1 MTTSEWAEN
10 EIRLAKA
17 ASGNDEYFS
26 LCCDSAIKAFQ
37 SLMNDGHS
45 GCSIAIT
52 MDILNHLVSNKPLTP
67 ITENDT
73 FSKECGC
80 PYDNAVDYQCDRMSS
95 LFKTVQSDG
104 TIKYTDINRI
114 TVYDVD
120 SVNQNIGFHNGFVS
134 NIIHDMFPI
143 ILPYTPEK
151 IKVYVAECIADQKNC
166 DGDFDTIGVF
176 NVVKSDGTEIQINRY
191 FKVDDASK
199 STEID
204 REEYD
209 IRCDM
214 DLRRRSEH
222 AYRVSDEK

>member
-1 MTTSEWAEN
+1 MTTLEWAKN
-10 EIRLAKA
+10 EIKLAKDISDA
-17 ASGNDEYFS
+17 DKYFS
-26 LCCDSAIKAFQ
+26 LCCDSAIKALQ
-37 SLMNDGHS
+37 SLMDDGHS

-73 FSKECGC
+73 FSKACRC
-80 PYDNAVDYQCDRMSS
+80 PYEGAVKYQCDRMSS

-120 SVNQNIGFHNGFVS
+120 NVNLNIGFHNGFVS
-134 NIIHDMFPI
+134 STMHEMFPI
-143 ILPYTPEK
+143 TLPYTPEML
-151 IKVYVAECIADQKNC
+151 KVYVTDYLTDLKN
-166 DGDFDTIGVF
+166 GDFDTIGISK
-176 NVVKSDGTEIQINRY
+176 VVKSDGTEIKINRY
-191 FKVDDASK
+191 FKEDEESEFI
-199 STEID
+199 EID

-222 AYRVSDEK
+222 AYRVGDGTT

>member
-1 MTTSEWAEN
+1 MTTLEWVKN

-45 GCSIAIT
+45 GCSISIT
-52 MDILNHLVSNKPLTP
+52 MDILNHLASNKPLTP

-80 PYDNAVDYQCDRMSS
+80 PYDDAVDYQCDRMSS

-114 TVYDVD
+114 AVYDV
-120 SVNQNIGFHNGFVS
+120 SSANPNIGFHNGFVS
-134 NIIHDMFPI
+134 SIIHDMFPI
-143 ILPYTPEK
+143 NLPYTPERL
-151 IKVYVAECIADQKNC
+151 KVYVTEYLTDPKN
-166 DGDFDTIGVF
+166 GDFDTISIF
-176 NVVKSDGTEIQINRY
+176 KVVKSDGAEIQINRY
-191 FKVDDASK
+191 FKEDEESF
-199 STEID
+199 TEISK
-204 REEYD
+204 EEYD
-209 IRCDM
+209 IRRDM
-214 DLRRRSEH
+214 DLRRRSE
-222 AYRVSDEK
+222 YVYGVGDDMT